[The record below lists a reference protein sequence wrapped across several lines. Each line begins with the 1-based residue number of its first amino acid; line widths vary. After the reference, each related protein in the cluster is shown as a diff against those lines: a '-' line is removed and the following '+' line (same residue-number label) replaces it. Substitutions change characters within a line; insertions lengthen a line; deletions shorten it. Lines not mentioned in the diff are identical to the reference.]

1 MGFPG
6 SLPPARRQPDL
17 LFAAARYLP
26 GGTADPDGLREL
38 AIRDASALAGVIMA
52 RRAQASEPARC
63 ATLLPALALLPQPLA
78 LIEAGASAG
87 LTLLFDRYSYDFAGH
102 KITGGDPPR
111 PTAL

>member
-1 MGFPG
+1 MISGQG
-6 SLPPARRQPDL
+6 SQ
-17 LFAAARYLP
+17 
-26 GGTADPDGLREL
+26 TN
-38 AIRDASALAGVIMA
+38 
-52 RRAQASEPARC
+52 EPARC